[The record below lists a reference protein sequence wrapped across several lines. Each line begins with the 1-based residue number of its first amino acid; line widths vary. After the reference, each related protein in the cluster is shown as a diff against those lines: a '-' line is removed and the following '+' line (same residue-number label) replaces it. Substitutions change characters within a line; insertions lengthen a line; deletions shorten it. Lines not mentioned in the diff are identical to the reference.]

1 MCKSN
6 TTWRTDEPPVGKELE
21 LLCVL
26 FDEPEY
32 RTLQKS
38 WGRWNRTV
46 YKGKWNGCHF
56 IGYTGHQSG
65 DPFLSVVAWRSL
77 EEDMGEAYYPKCLG
91 TLLDGV

>member
-32 RTLQKS
+32 R
-38 WGRWNRTV
+38 N
-46 YKGKWNGCHF
+46 
-56 IGYTGHQSG
+56 
-65 DPFLSVVAWRSL
+65 
-77 EEDMGEAYYPKCLG
+77 
-91 TLLDGV
+91 